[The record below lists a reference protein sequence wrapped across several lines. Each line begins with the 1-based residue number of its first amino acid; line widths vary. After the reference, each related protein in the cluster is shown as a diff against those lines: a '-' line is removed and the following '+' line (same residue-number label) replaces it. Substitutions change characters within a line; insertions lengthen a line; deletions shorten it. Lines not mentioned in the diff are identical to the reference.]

1 MNLHQ
6 LKIFYTIARLGS
18 MTKAAQQLYI
28 SQPAVTK
35 QVHLLEQNYG
45 VTLVERNGRGIK
57 LTPLG
62 EAVYQQAGKLFDQ
75 AHAVERLLQSSH
87 TPVRIGGTQITVSRL
102 IAADVAGPGIRY
114 RAQNTQQTIALMKA
128 QQLDFAILPFKTVV
142 SGFDCLLLTQDQW
155 VFVAAPQQVPTDLT
169 LAALLN
175 QTLIVR
181 EPGSETRVV
190 LEQIIGTTVFS
201 DAIETNSPLDAIR
214 LAENG
219 QGIYFTARSSIQ
231 ALLSNGKLALV
242 ALEDYQPTARPLY
255 LYVSAGVPRALD
267 EDMKQ
272 RLMAVFMT
280 VN

>member
-6 LKIFYTIARLGS
+6 LRIFYTVAQLGS
-18 MTKAAQQLYI
+18 MTAAAKQLYI

-35 QVHLLEQNYG
+35 QVHLLEENYG

-57 LTPLG
+57 LTALG
-62 EAVYQQAGKLFDQ
+62 KAVYQQAGKLFDQ
-75 AHAVERLLQSSH
+75 AHAIERLLQSSH
-87 TPVRIGGTQITVSRL
+87 APVRIGGTQITISRL

-114 RAQNTQQTIALMKA
+114 QAQNTQQTVALMKA
-128 QQLDFAILPFKTVV
+128 QQLDFAILPFRAAV

-155 VFVAAPQQVPTDLT
+155 VFVAAPKQVPADLT

-190 LEQIIGTTVFS
+190 LGQTIGTTVFS

-219 QGIYFTARSSIQ
+219 QGIYFTARSSVQ
-231 ALLSNGKLALV
+231 ALLDNGKLALV
-242 ALEDYQPTARPLY
+242 TLRDYQPTARPLY
-255 LYVSAGVPRALD
+255 LYVSAGVPRALG
-267 EDMKQ
+267 EKMKQ
-272 RLMAVFMT
+272 RLIAVFAT
-280 VN
+280 SN